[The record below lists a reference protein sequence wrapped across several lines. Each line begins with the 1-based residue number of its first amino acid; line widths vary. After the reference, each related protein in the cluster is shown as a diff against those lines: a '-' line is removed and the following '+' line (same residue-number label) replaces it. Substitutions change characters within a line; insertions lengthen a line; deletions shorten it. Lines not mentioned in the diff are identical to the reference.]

1 MRKFNYITVGQVLK
15 EFNEE
20 VRDTF
25 LKANPKTKEEYI
37 PSLSRETFYRLE
49 KRLKLPTG
57 RRTTGVQPWRVYSI
71 EEKELIKKR
80 IKEEY
85 NLIQKNKPTD

>member
-15 EFNEE
+15 ELNEE
-20 VRDTF
+20 VRETF
-25 LKANPKTKEEYI
+25 LEANKNTKPENI

-49 KRLKLPTG
+49 KRLSLPAG
-57 RRTTGVQPWRVYSI
+57 RRTTGSQQWRVYSI
-71 EEKELIKKR
+71 KEKELIKKR

-85 NLIQKNKPTD
+85 NLV

>member
-1 MRKFNYITVGQVLK
+1 MRKFSYITVGQVLK

-20 VRDTF
+20 IRETF
-25 LKANPKTKEEYI
+25 LKANPNTKDEDI
-37 PSLSRETFYRLE
+37 PRLSRETFYRLE

-57 RRTTGVQPWRVYSI
+57 RRTTAAQAWRVYNMK
-71 EEKELIKKR
+71 EKELIKKR

-85 NLIQKNKPTD
+85 NLV